1 MSDAKPKKS
10 QRIQFQVKV
19 PQDLN
24 ATYAN
29 FALISHSAT
38 EIILD
43 FCQLMPQQPKAQ
55 VQSRIVMTPLNAKLL
70 LRALGDNLQKFE
82 TKFGEIQTPRQGPSL
97 ADQFFASAADSPDK
111 E

>member
-1 MSDAKPKKS
+1 MSDAQPKNP
-10 QRIQFQVKV
+10 QRVQFQIEV
-19 PQDLN
+19 PNDLD

-29 FALISHSAT
+29 FALISHSAS

-43 FCQLMPQQPKAQ
+43 FCQMMPQRPKAK

-70 LRALGDNLQKFE
+70 LRALGENLQRFE
-82 TKFGEIQTPRQGPSL
+82 NQFGEIKVPRQGPSL
-97 ADQFFASAADSPDK
+97 AEQFFGSPPSSPDK

>member
-1 MSDAKPKKS
+1 MSDAQSKKPK
-10 QRIQFQVKV
+10 RIQFQVKV
-19 PQDLN
+19 PEDLS

-38 EIILD
+38 ELILD

-82 TKFGEIQTPRQGPSL
+82 AQFGEIQTPRQGPSL
-97 ADQFFASAADSPDK
+97 AEQFFAAASDSPDK